1 MNRIGII
8 CALYFEASC
17 VTPVKPV
24 AQQPVEINEQTLLIV
39 SGIGRHNAKLAAQ
52 KLIEEDVSCLVS
64 FGCAGALSPELKP
77 GDLIL
82 PEEVLSMEKYRL
94 PVSDNTGN
102 PETLP
107 EEVHSA
113 GKSYKVDAGLHAAIK
128 QRLSQKNVSIHT
140 GTLVSADKTL
150 ATVSAKQEL
159 YEQTGAAAVDMETA
173 GILDAAECSGLPAIA
188 LRVITDPA
196 DQAIPETVL
205 RRVNDFGETN
215 VLGLAIDLVTS
226 PGKIPTILHL
236 GMANARAVKIMKLA
250 AGELLNSDLSKW
262 SN

>member
-1 MNRIGII
+1 MNRTGII
-8 CALYFEASC
+8 CALYLEASC
-17 VTPVKPV
+17 VTSGKPA
-24 AQQPVEINEQTLLIV
+24 AQQPVEINKQTRLIV
-39 SGIGRHNAKLAAQ
+39 SGLGRDNANRAAQ
-52 KLIEEDVSCLVS
+52 KLIEEGANCLVS

-82 PEEVLSMEKYRL
+82 PEEVLSMGKYRL
-94 PVSDNTGN
+94 PVFDNTGN

-140 GTLVSADKTL
+140 GALVSADKTL
-150 ATVSAKQEL
+150 ATVSAKREL

-173 GILDAAECSGLPAIA
+173 GILDAAESNGLPAIA

-196 DQAIPETVL
+196 DQALPEAIL
-205 RRVNDFGETN
+205 RRVNDFGETD
-215 VLGLAIDLVTS
+215 VPGLAIDLVTS
-226 PGKIPTILHL
+226 PGQIPTILRL
-236 GMANARAVKIMKLA
+236 GMANARAVKTMKLV
-250 AGELLNSDLSKW
+250 AGELLNPDLSK
-262 SN
+262 